1 MEEIVTGKQMK
12 ELDAYTI
19 ETMGVPSLVLMERAG
34 LQVFESMKKEGLPLS
49 KVLVLCGSGITGRT
63 VWSLPGFCFWQD
75 IRYMSVFWEIRN
87 ILQKK

>member
-34 LQVFESMKKEGLPLS
+34 LQVFESMKKRGFPFQKCWCCAVPE
-49 KVLVLCGSGITGRT
+49 ITGRT